1 MREPAITYSTYSTY
15 WTPAGELNMNYD
27 YIIVGAGSAGC
38 ILANRL
44 SASGQYSVLLL
55 EAGRADDSFWFKIP
69 VGFTKTYYNETYN
82 WMYYSEPEKELD
94 NRSLYCPRGKVQGG
108 SGSINAMIYVRGQEQ
123 DYEDWAQAG
132 NKGWSYRDVLP
143 YFRKLESHPLGNTDY
158 HGANG
163 PIGISPMKDHAHP
176 ICHVFVKGC
185 EQAGYKR
192 TDDFNGA
199 QFEGAG
205 IYDVNTRNGQRS
217 SSSFEYLH
225 PVLNRKNLTVEREV
239 LVTQVLFDA
248 NRRATGVV
256 VKQNGS
262 ARHLTA
268 KREVILSAGAVD
280 TPKLLQL
287 SGVGDSALLAEH
299 RIPLVHHLPAVGQ
312 NLQDHL
318 CVSFYYRSNVKTLN
332 DEMRPLLGKL
342 KLGLQYL
349 LTRKGPLAMSV
360 NQAGG
365 FFRSSEKEA
374 LPNLQLYFN
383 PLSYRI
389 PKSNKAS
396 LEPEPYS
403 GFLLCFNP
411 CRPSSRGSIQI
422 ASDRA
427 EDAAKIR
434 INALTTQKD
443 IDEAIEGCE
452 LVRKIMSTTALKDIT
467 VEEISPG
474 PQVNDRDAFLRYF
487 REQSGSIYHLC
498 GSCAMGPDDG
508 NSVVD
513 ERLRVHGMSGL
524 RIVDA
529 SIFPNI
535 TSGNINAPTMM
546 VAEKGAE
553 MILEDAL
560 ASAGAQAKE
569 SAKAFAAA
577 H

>member
-1 MREPAITYSTYSTY
+1 
-15 WTPAGELNMNYD
+15 MNYD

-108 SGSINAMIYVRGQEQ
+108 SGSINAMIYVRGQAQ
-123 DYEDWAQAG
+123 DYDDWAEAG

-143 YFRKLESHPLGNTDY
+143 YFRKLESHPLGNTEY

-163 PIGISPMKDHAHP
+163 PIGISPMKDDAHP
-176 ICHVFVKGC
+176 ICHVFIKGC

-262 ARHLTA
+262 ARHFTA

-299 RIPLVHHLPAVGQ
+299 RVPLVHHLPAVGQ

-427 EDAAKIR
+427 EVAAKIR

-452 LVRKIMSTTALKDIT
+452 LVRKIMSTAALKDIT

-474 PQVNDRDAFLRYF
+474 PQVSDRDAFLQYF

-560 ASAGAQAKE
+560 AAAGSQAKE

>member
-1 MREPAITYSTYSTY
+1 
-15 WTPAGELNMNYD
+15 MNYD

-44 SASGQYSVLLL
+44 TASGQHSVLLL
-55 EAGRADDSFWFKIP
+55 EAGGKDSSFWFKIP

-94 NRSLYCPRGKVQGG
+94 NRPIYCPRGKVQGG
-108 SGSINAMIYVRGQEQ
+108 SGSINAMIFVRGQPH
-123 DYEDWAQAG
+123 DFDDWAAAG
-132 NKGWSYRDVLP
+132 NKGWSFKDVLP
-143 YFRKLESHPLGNTDY
+143 YFRKLESHPLGNTEY
-158 HGANG
+158 HGADG
-163 PIGISPMKDHAHP
+163 PIRISPMKDAVHP
-176 ICHVFVKGC
+176 ICHVFLKGC
-185 EQAGYKR
+185 EQAGYQR
-192 TDDFNGA
+192 TQDFNGA
-199 QFEGAG
+199 QFEGSG
-205 IYDVNTRNGQRS
+205 IYDVSTRNGQRS

-225 PVLNRKNLTVEREV
+225 PVLDRKNLTVEREV
-239 LVTQVLFDA
+239 LVSQVLFDG
-248 NRRATGVV
+248 NKRATGVV
-256 VKQNGS
+256 VKQNGG
-262 ARHLTA
+262 ARTFTA
-268 KREVILSAGAVD
+268 NREVILAAGAVD

-287 SGVGDSALLAEH
+287 SGVGDKALLAQH
-299 RIPLVHHLPAVGQ
+299 RIPLVHELPAVGQ

-318 CVSFYYRSNVKTLN
+318 CVSFYYRANVKTLN

-360 NQAGG
+360 NQSGG
-365 FFRSSEKEA
+365 FFKGNDQQVE
-374 LPNLQLYFN
+374 PNLQLYFN

-403 GFLLCFNP
+403 GFLLAFNP
-411 CRPSSRGSIQI
+411 CRPTSRGSIEI
-422 ASDRA
+422 ASNRV
-427 EDAAKIR
+427 EDAARIR
-434 INALTTQKD
+434 INALTTEKD
-443 IDEAIEGCE
+443 IDEVIQGCE
-452 LVRKIMSTTALKDIT
+452 LVRKVMATSALRGIT

-474 PQVNDRDAFLRYF
+474 PQVNTRDGFLQYF

-498 GSCAMGPDDG
+498 GSCAMGADVQT
-508 NSVVD
+508 SVVD
-513 ERLRVHGMSGL
+513 ERLRVHGLTAL
-524 RIVDA
+524 RVVDA

-553 MILEDAL
+553 MILEDA
-560 ASAGAQAKE
+560 QADAVGKR
-569 SAKAFAAA
+569 AKPELVAT

>member
-1 MREPAITYSTYSTY
+1 MDTRAKVADS
-15 WTPAGELNMNYD
+15 MNYD

-44 SASGQYSVLLL
+44 SATGEHSVLLL
-55 EAGRADDSFWFKIP
+55 EAGGRDDSFWFRIP

-82 WMYYSEPEKELD
+82 WMYYSEPEPELG

-108 SGSINAMIYVRGQEQ
+108 SGSINAMIYVRGQPR
-123 DYEDWAQAG
+123 DFDDWAQAG
-132 NKGWSYRDVLP
+132 NRGWAFRDVLP
-143 YFRKLESHPLGNTDY
+143 YFRRLESHPLGDTQY
-158 HGANG
+158 HGASG
-163 PIGISPMKDHAHP
+163 PISISPMKDAAHP
-176 ICHVFVKGC
+176 ICHVFLKGC
-185 EQAGYKR
+185 AQAGYKR

-217 SSSFEYLH
+217 SSSFEFLRPAMSRANLH
-225 PVLNRKNLTVEREV
+225 VEHNVLASR
-239 LVTQVLFDA
+239 VLFDA
-248 NRRATGVV
+248 NKRAIGVAV
-256 VKQNGS
+256 TQDGRTREFIAS
-262 ARHLTA
+262 
-268 KREVILSAGAVD
+268 REVILSAGAVD

-287 SGVGDSALLAEH
+287 SGVGQKALLAKH
-299 RIPLVHHLPAVGQ
+299 GIALVHESPAVGQ

-318 CVSFYYRSNVKTLN
+318 CVSFYYRSSVKTLN
-332 DEMRPLLGKL
+332 DQMRPLLGKL

-349 LTRKGPLAMSV
+349 FTRRGPLAMSV
-360 NQAGG
+360 NQSGG
-365 FFRSSEKEA
+365 FFKGNAEQT

-389 PKSNKAS
+389 PKSSKAS

-403 GFLLCFNP
+403 GFLLAFNP
-411 CRPSSRGSIQI
+411 CRPTSRGSIEI
-422 ASDRA
+422 ASNRV

-434 INALTTQKD
+434 INALTTEKD
-443 IDEAIEGCE
+443 IDEVIQGCE
-452 LVRKIMSTTALKDIT
+452 LVRRVMASPALADIT
-467 VEEISPG
+467 VEEVSPG
-474 PQVNDRDAFLRYF
+474 PSVRTREAFLQYF

-498 GSCAMGPDDG
+498 GSCVMGPDPRT
-508 NSVVD
+508 SVVD
-513 ERLRVHGMSGL
+513 ERLRVHGIDGL

-553 MILEDAL
+553 MIIEDAR
-560 ASAGAQAKE
+560 AVSVE
-569 SAKAFAAA
+569 PVMRMPAAA
-577 H
+577 

>member
-1 MREPAITYSTYSTY
+1 
-15 WTPAGELNMNYD
+15 MNYD

-44 SASGQYSVLLL
+44 TASGEYSVLLL
-55 EAGRADDSFWFKIP
+55 EAGGKDSSFWFKVP

-94 NRSLYCPRGKVQGG
+94 NRPIYCPRGKVQGG
-108 SGSINAMIYVRGQEQ
+108 SGSINAMIFVRGQPH
-123 DYEDWAQAG
+123 DFDDWAAAG
-132 NKGWSYRDVLP
+132 NKGWSFNDVLP
-143 YFRKLESHPLGNTDY
+143 YFRKLESHPLGNTEY
-158 HGANG
+158 HGQDG
-163 PIGISPMKDHAHP
+163 PIRISPMKDAVHP
-176 ICHVFVKGC
+176 ICHVFLKGC
-185 EQAGYKR
+185 EQAGYQR
-192 TDDFNGA
+192 TQDFNGA

-225 PVLNRKNLTVEREV
+225 PVLERKNLSVERDV
-239 LVTQVLFDA
+239 LVSQVLFDT
-248 NRRATGVV
+248 NKRATGVV
-256 VKQNGS
+256 VKQGGS
-262 ARHLTA
+262 ERRFLAN
-268 KREVILSAGAVD
+268 REVILSAGAVD

-287 SGVGDSALLAEH
+287 SGVGAKALLAQH
-299 RIPLVHHLPAVGQ
+299 RIPLVHELPAVGQ

-318 CVSFYYRSNVKTLN
+318 CVSFYYRANVKTLN

-360 NQAGG
+360 NQSGG
-365 FFRSSEKEA
+365 FFKGNDQEA
-374 LPNLQLYFN
+374 QPNLQLYFN

-389 PKSNKAS
+389 PKSSKAS

-403 GFLLCFNP
+403 GFLLAFNP
-411 CRPSSRGSIQI
+411 CRPTSRGTIEI
-422 ASDRA
+422 ASNRV

-434 INALTTQKD
+434 INALTTDKD
-443 IDEAIEGCE
+443 IDEVIQGCE
-452 LVRKIMSTTALKDIT
+452 LVRKVMATPALQGIT

-474 PQVNDRDAFLRYF
+474 PQVNTREGFLQYF

-498 GSCAMGPDDG
+498 GSCAMGSDAQT
-508 NSVVD
+508 SVVD
-513 ERLRVHGMSGL
+513 ERLRVHGIAGL
-524 RIVDA
+524 RVVDA

-546 VAEKGAE
+546 VAEKGAQ

-560 ASAGAQAKE
+560 MEVALKRTQPE
-569 SAKAFAAA
+569 LAAT

>member
-1 MREPAITYSTYSTY
+1 
-15 WTPAGELNMNYD
+15 MNYD

-123 DYEDWAQAG
+123 DYDDWTKAG
-132 NKGWSYRDVLP
+132 NKGWTYRDVLP
-143 YFRKLESHPLGNTDY
+143 YFRKLETHPLGNTEY
-158 HGANG
+158 HGASG
-163 PIGISPMKDHAHP
+163 PIGISPMKDDVHP
-176 ICHVFVKGC
+176 ICHVFLKGC

-225 PVLNRKNLTVEREV
+225 PALNRRNLTVEREV
-239 LVTQVLFDA
+239 LVTQVKFDA

-262 ARHLTA
+262 TREFTA
-268 KREVILSAGAVD
+268 TREVILSAGAVD

-287 SGVGDSALLAEH
+287 SGVGDKSLLARH
-299 RIPLVHHLPAVGQ
+299 GIPLVHDLPAVGQ

-318 CVSFYYRSNVKTLN
+318 CVSFYYRANVKTLN

-349 LTRKGPLAMSV
+349 LTRKGPLSMSV
-360 NQAGG
+360 NQSGG
-365 FFRSSEKEA
+365 FFRGSESEP

-389 PKSNKAS
+389 PKSSKAS

-411 CRPSSRGSIQI
+411 CRPSSRGSIEI
-422 ASDRA
+422 GSNRA

-434 INALTTQKD
+434 INALTTEKD
-443 IDEAIEGCE
+443 IEEAIQGCE
-452 LVRKIMSTTALKDIT
+452 LVRKVMSAPALAEIT

-474 PQVNDRDAFLRYF
+474 PQVNTREGFLQYF

-498 GSCAMGPDDG
+498 GSCAMGPDDST
-508 NSVVD
+508 SVVD
-513 ERLRVHGMSGL
+513 DRLRVHGMSGL

-560 ASAGAQAKE
+560 TIGAQGRETARVV
-569 SAKAFAAA
+569 AAA

>member
-1 MREPAITYSTYSTY
+1 
-15 WTPAGELNMNYD
+15 MNYD

-108 SGSINAMIYVRGQEQ
+108 SGSINAMIYVRGQAQ
-123 DYEDWAQAG
+123 DYDDWAEAG

-143 YFRKLESHPLGNTDY
+143 YFRKLESHPLGNTEY

-163 PIGISPMKDHAHP
+163 PIGISPMKDAVHP
-176 ICHVFVKGC
+176 ICHVFIKGC
-185 EQAGYKR
+185 EQAGYR
-192 TDDFNGA
+192 RSDDFNGA

-248 NRRATGVV
+248 KRRATGVV

-262 ARHLTA
+262 ARQFTA
-268 KREVILSAGAVD
+268 SREVILSAGAVD

-332 DEMRPLLGKL
+332 DEMRPLLGKI
-342 KLGLQYL
+342 KLGLQYM

-365 FFRSSEKEA
+365 FFKSSEKEA

-452 LVRKIMSTTALKDIT
+452 LVRKIMSTAALKDIT

-474 PQVNDRDAFLRYF
+474 PQVQDRDAFLKYF

-498 GSCAMGPDDG
+498 GSCAMGRDDG

-553 MILEDAL
+553 MILEDAR
-560 ASAGAQAKE
+560 AAAGAQAKE

>member
-1 MREPAITYSTYSTY
+1 
-15 WTPAGELNMNYD
+15 MNYD

-108 SGSINAMIYVRGQEQ
+108 SGSINAMIYVRGQAQ
-123 DYEDWAQAG
+123 DYDDWAEAG

-143 YFRKLESHPLGNTDY
+143 YFRKLESHPLGNTEY

-163 PIGISPMKDHAHP
+163 PIGISPMKDAAHP
-176 ICHVFVKGC
+176 ICHVFIKGC
-185 EQAGYKR
+185 EQAGYQR
-192 TDDFNGA
+192 SDDFNGA

-248 NRRATGVV
+248 KRRATGVV

-262 ARHLTA
+262 ARQFTA
-268 KREVILSAGAVD
+268 SREVILSAGAVD

-332 DEMRPLLGKL
+332 DEMRPLLGKI
-342 KLGLQYL
+342 KLGLQYM

-365 FFRSSEKEA
+365 FFKSSEKEA

-452 LVRKIMSTTALKDIT
+452 LVRKIMSTAALKDIT

-474 PQVNDRDAFLRYF
+474 PQVQDRDAFLKYF

-498 GSCAMGPDDG
+498 GSCAMGRDDG

-553 MILEDAL
+553 MILEDAR
-560 ASAGAQAKE
+560 AAAGAQAKE

>member
-1 MREPAITYSTYSTY
+1 
-15 WTPAGELNMNYD
+15 MNYD

-108 SGSINAMIYVRGQEQ
+108 SGSINAMIYVRGQAQ
-123 DYEDWAQAG
+123 DYDDWAEAG

-143 YFRKLESHPLGNTDY
+143 YFRKLESHPLGNTEY

-163 PIGISPMKDHAHP
+163 PIGISPMKDAAHP
-176 ICHVFVKGC
+176 ICHVFIKGC
-185 EQAGYKR
+185 EQAGYQR
-192 TDDFNGA
+192 SDDFNGA

-248 NRRATGVV
+248 KRRATGVV

-262 ARHLTA
+262 ARQFTA
-268 KREVILSAGAVD
+268 SREVILSAGAVD

-332 DEMRPLLGKL
+332 DEMRPLLGKI
-342 KLGLQYL
+342 KLGLQYM

-365 FFRSSEKEA
+365 FFKSSEKEA

-452 LVRKIMSTTALKDIT
+452 LVRKIMSTAALKDIT

-474 PQVNDRDAFLRYF
+474 PQVQDRDAFLKYF

-498 GSCAMGPDDG
+498 GSCAMGRDDG

-553 MILEDAL
+553 MILEDART
-560 ASAGAQAKE
+560 AAGAQAKE

>member
-1 MREPAITYSTYSTY
+1 
-15 WTPAGELNMNYD
+15 MNYD

-55 EAGRADDSFWFKIP
+55 EAGKADDSFWFKIP

-94 NRSLYCPRGKVQGG
+94 NRQLYCPRGKVQGG

-123 DYEDWAQAG
+123 DYEDWVKAG

-143 YFRKLESHPLGNTDY
+143 YFRKLESHPLGNTEY
-158 HGANG
+158 HGASG
-163 PIGISPMKDHAHP
+163 PIGISPMKDAAHP
-176 ICHVFVKGC
+176 ICHVFLKGC

-239 LVTQVLFDA
+239 LVKQVLFDA

-256 VKQNGS
+256 VKQNGN
-262 ARHLTA
+262 ARHFTA
-268 KREVILSAGAVD
+268 NREVILSAGAVD

-299 RIPLVHHLPAVGQ
+299 RVPLVHHLPAVGQ
-312 NLQDHL
+312 HLQDHL
-318 CVSFYYRSNVKTLN
+318 CVSVYYRANVKTLN
-332 DEMRPLLGKL
+332 DEMRPLLGKV

-365 FFRSSEKEA
+365 FFRGSESEA
-374 LPNLQLYFN
+374 LPNMQLYFN

-389 PKSNKAS
+389 PKSSKAS

-411 CRPSSRGSIQI
+411 CRPTSRGSIQI

-427 EDAAKIR
+427 EDPAKIR

-443 IDEAIEGCE
+443 IDEAIQGCE
-452 LVRKIMSTTALKDIT
+452 LVRKIMSTAALTDIT

-474 PQVNDRDAFLRYF
+474 PQVNDREGFLQYF

-553 MILEDAL
+553 MILEDAVG
-560 ASAGAQAKE
+560 AAGAAVREGGKV
-569 SAKAFAAA
+569 FAAA